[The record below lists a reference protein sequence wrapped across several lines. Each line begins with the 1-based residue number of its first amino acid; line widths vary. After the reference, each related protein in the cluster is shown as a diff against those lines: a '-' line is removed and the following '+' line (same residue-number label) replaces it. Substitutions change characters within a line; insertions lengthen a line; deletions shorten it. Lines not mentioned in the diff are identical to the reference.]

1 MKRFGQVIRLQAG
14 VLESYKQYHAAIWP
28 EVAAKIAECNI
39 RNYSIYHKD
48 GYLFAYFEYHG
59 QDFSGDMA
67 KMAEDPKTLEWWAIM
82 KPMQAPLETRLLGEW
97 WADMEECF
105 HQD

>member
-1 MKRFGQVIRLQAG
+1 MKRFGQVIQLQPG
-14 VLESYKQYHAAIWP
+14 ILESYKQYHAAIWP
-28 EVAAKIAECNI
+28 EVAAKITECNI
-39 RNYSIYHKD
+39 RNYSIFHKD

-59 QDFSGDMA
+59 QDFAGDMA

-82 KPMQAPLETRLLGEW
+82 KPMQAPLETRLPGEW

>member
-1 MKRFGQVIRLQAG
+1 MKRFGQVIRLQPG
-14 VLESYKQYHAAIWP
+14 VLESYRRYHAAIWP

-48 GYLFAYFEYHG
+48 SNLFAYFEYVG
-59 QDFSGDMA
+59 EDYDGDMA
-67 KMAEDPKTLEWWAIM
+67 RMAEDPRTQDWWAIM
-82 KPMQAPLETRLLGEW
+82 KPMQDPIPTRAEGEW
-97 WADMEECF
+97 WAGMEEVF